1 MYSAE
6 NIRKSF
12 PVLDSEVNQHKLV
25 YLDNA
30 ATTQKHQSVIDT
42 VSQFYEKENSNIHR
56 GVHYL
61 SQLSTN
67 KFEQTRECVK
77 DFINAQ
83 HTHEVIFTKGTTDS
97 INLLA
102 FSYSKILKKGDEVIV
117 SEMEHHSN
125 LVPWQMCCDYSQA
138 ILKVIPIT
146 STGELDMSFLKKELN
161 SKTKLVALTHISNS
175 LGTINP
181 IEKIIELTHQTD
193 TKILIDGAQAAA
205 HVNVD
210 VQKLDVDFYCF
221 SAHKLYGPSG
231 VGVLYGKEELLNMLP
246 PYQGGGE
253 MIKDVSIHKTTYAGL
268 PHKFEA
274 GTPNIAGVIA
284 FKKAIEFIKDIGVKN
299 MKDHEDSLLKYAT
312 LKLENITGLS
322 IIGTAAEKS
331 GIISFIISN
340 IHHYDLG
347 LILDKL
353 GVAIRTG
360 HHCTQPVMKKMNISG
375 TSRISFACYNT
386 KKEVDYAVE
395 CIKKAI
401 KMLS

>member
-6 NIRKSF
+6 KIRKSF
-12 PVLDSEVNQHKLV
+12 PILDSEVNQHKLV

-30 ATTQKHQSVIDT
+30 ATTQKHQSVIDA

-102 FSYSKILKKGDEVIV
+102 FCYSKILKKGDEVIV

-146 STGELDMSFLKKELN
+146 STGELDMSFFKKELN

-193 TKILIDGAQAAA
+193 AKILIDGAQAAA

-210 VQKLDVDFYCF
+210 VQRLDVDFYCF
-221 SAHKLYGPSG
+221 SAHKLYGPTG

-284 FKKAIEFIKDIGVKN
+284 FKNAIEFIKDIGVKN

-312 LKLENITGLS
+312 LKLENIPGLS

-331 GIISFIISN
+331 GIISFIISD

>member
-6 NIRKSF
+6 KIRKSF
-12 PVLDSEVNQHKLV
+12 PILDSEVNQHKLV

-30 ATTQKHQSVIDT
+30 ATTQKHQSVIDA

-102 FSYSKILKKGDEVIV
+102 FCYSKILKKGDEVIV

-193 TKILIDGAQAAA
+193 AKILIDGAQAAA

-210 VQKLDVDFYCF
+210 VQRLDVDFYCF
-221 SAHKLYGPSG
+221 SAHKLYGPTG
-231 VGVLYGKEELLNMLP
+231 VGVLYGKEKLLNICSRANL
-246 PYQGGGE
+246 YFEKLNHIRIGAKL
-253 MIKDVSIHKTTYAGL
+253 IKCI
-268 PHKFEA
+268 P
-274 GTPNIAGVIA
+274 
-284 FKKAIEFIKDIGVKN
+284 
-299 MKDHEDSLLKYAT
+299 
-312 LKLENITGLS
+312 
-322 IIGTAAEKS
+322 
-331 GIISFIISN
+331 SFN
-340 IHHYDLG
+340 H
-347 LILDKL
+347 
-353 GVAIRTG
+353 T
-360 HHCTQPVMKKMNISG
+360 
-375 TSRISFACYNT
+375 
-386 KKEVDYAVE
+386 
-395 CIKKAI
+395 
-401 KMLS
+401 

>member
-6 NIRKSF
+6 KIRKSF
-12 PVLDSEVNQHKLV
+12 PILDSEVNQHKLV

-30 ATTQKHQSVIDT
+30 ATTQKHQSVIDA

-102 FSYSKILKKGDEVIV
+102 FCYSKILKKGDEVIV

-146 STGELDMSFLKKELN
+146 STGELDMSFFKKELN

-193 TKILIDGAQAAA
+193 AKILIDGAQAAA

-210 VQKLDVDFYCF
+210 VQRLDVDFYCF
-221 SAHKLYGPSG
+221 SAHKLSRIVCFGERPGSG
-231 VGVLYGKEELLNMLP
+231 
-246 PYQGGGE
+246 
-253 MIKDVSIHKTTYAGL
+253 SIL
-268 PHKFEA
+268 R
-274 GTPNIAGVIA
+274 TP
-284 FKKAIEFIKDIGVKN
+284 KPC
-299 MKDHEDSLLKYAT
+299 
-312 LKLENITGLS
+312 
-322 IIGTAAEKS
+322 IGTAC
-331 GIISFIISN
+331 
-340 IHHYDLG
+340 
-347 LILDKL
+347 
-353 GVAIRTG
+353 VV
-360 HHCTQPVMKKMNISG
+360 CTPGATTAPLPPIELCASTVI
-375 TSRISFACYNT
+375 
-386 KKEVDYAVE
+386 V
-395 CIKKAI
+395 
-401 KMLS
+401 

>member
-6 NIRKSF
+6 KIRKSF
-12 PVLDSEVNQHKLV
+12 PILNSEVNQHKLV

-30 ATTQKHQSVIDT
+30 ATTQKHQSVINA

-77 DFINAQ
+77 DFINAK

-193 TKILIDGAQAAA
+193 AKILIDGAQAAA

-210 VQKLDVDFYCF
+210 VQKLDVDYYCF
-221 SAHKLYGPSG
+221 SAHKLYGPTG

-284 FKKAIEFIKDIGVKN
+284 FKKAIEFIKNIGVKN

-312 LKLENITGLS
+312 LKLENIPGLS

-331 GIISFIISN
+331 GIISFIISD

-386 KKEVDYAVE
+386 KKEVDYTVD
-395 CIKKAI
+395 CIKKAK

>member
-6 NIRKSF
+6 KIRKSF
-12 PVLDSEVNQHKLV
+12 PILDSEVNQHKLV

-30 ATTQKHQSVIDT
+30 ATTQKHQSVIDA

-102 FSYSKILKKGDEVIV
+102 FCYSKILKKGDEVIV

-146 STGELDMSFLKKELN
+146 STGELDMSFFKKELN

-193 TKILIDGAQAAA
+193 AKILIDGAQAAA

-210 VQKLDVDFYCF
+210 VQRLDVDFYCF
-221 SAHKLYGPSG
+221 SAHKLYGPTG

-253 MIKDVSIHKTTYAGL
+253 MIKDVSIHKTTYAYL

-284 FKKAIEFIKDIGVKN
+284 FKNAIEFIKDIGVKK

-312 LKLENITGLS
+312 LKLENIPGLS

-331 GIISFIISN
+331 GIISFIISD

-386 KKEVDYAVE
+386 KKEVDYTVE

>member
-12 PVLDSEVNQHKLV
+12 PILDSEVNQHKLV

-67 KFEQTRECVK
+67 KFEQTRECVR

-83 HTHEVIFTKGTTDS
+83 HSHEVIFTKGTTDS

-146 STGELDMSFLKKELN
+146 STGELDMGCLKKELN
-161 SKTKLVALTHISNS
+161 NKTKLVALTHISNS
-175 LGTINP
+175 KNQ
-181 IEKIIELTHQTD
+181 HQ
-193 TKILIDGAQAAA
+193 A
-205 HVNVD
+205 
-210 VQKLDVDFYCF
+210 
-221 SAHKLYGPSG
+221 
-231 VGVLYGKEELLNMLP
+231 
-246 PYQGGGE
+246 
-253 MIKDVSIHKTTYAGL
+253 
-268 PHKFEA
+268 FE
-274 GTPNIAGVIA
+274 
-284 FKKAIEFIKDIGVKN
+284 
-299 MKDHEDSLLKYAT
+299 HQ
-312 LKLENITGLS
+312 
-322 IIGTAAEKS
+322 
-331 GIISFIISN
+331 
-340 IHHYDLG
+340 H
-347 LILDKL
+347 
-353 GVAIRTG
+353 
-360 HHCTQPVMKKMNISG
+360 
-375 TSRISFACYNT
+375 
-386 KKEVDYAVE
+386 
-395 CIKKAI
+395 
-401 KMLS
+401 

>member
-1 MYSAE
+1 
-6 NIRKSF
+6 
-12 PVLDSEVNQHKLV
+12 
-25 YLDNA
+25 
-30 ATTQKHQSVIDT
+30 
-42 VSQFYEKENSNIHR
+42 
-56 GVHYL
+56 
-61 SQLSTN
+61 
-67 KFEQTRECVK
+67 
-77 DFINAQ
+77 
-83 HTHEVIFTKGTTDS
+83 
-97 INLLA
+97 LLA

-138 ILKVIPIT
+138 TLKVIPIT
-146 STGELDMSFLKKELN
+146 NSGELDMSFFKKELN
-161 SKTKLVALTHISNS
+161 GKTKLVALTHISNS

-193 TKILIDGAQAAA
+193 AKILIDGAQAAA
-205 HVNVD
+205 HAKLD

-221 SAHKLYGPSG
+221 SAHKLYGPTG

-253 MIKDVSIHKTTYAGL
+253 MIKDVSIHKTTYAEL

-284 FKKAIEFIKDIGVKN
+284 FKKAIDFIEEIGVEN
-299 MKDHEDSLLKYAT
+299 MKEHEDILLNYAT
-312 LKLENITGLS
+312 LKLEEIPNLS
-322 IIGTAAEKS
+322 IIGTAPKKS
-331 GIISFIISN
+331 GIISFVVSE

-386 KKEVDYAVE
+386 KAELDYTVD

>member
-6 NIRKSF
+6 KIRKSF
-12 PVLDSEVNQHKLV
+12 PILDSEVNQHKLV

-30 ATTQKHQSVIDT
+30 ATTQKHQSVIDA

-102 FSYSKILKKGDEVIV
+102 FCYSKILKKGDEVIV

-193 TKILIDGAQAAA
+193 AKILIDGAQAAA

-210 VQKLDVDFYCF
+210 VQRLDVDFYCF
-221 SAHKLYGPSG
+221 SAHKLYGPTG

-284 FKKAIEFIKDIGVKN
+284 FKNAIEFIKDIGVKN

-312 LKLENITGLS
+312 LKLENIPSLS

-331 GIISFIISN
+331 GIISFIISD

-386 KKEVDYAVE
+386 KKEVDYTVE

>member
-6 NIRKSF
+6 KIRKSF
-12 PVLDSEVNQHKLV
+12 PILDSEVNQHKLV

-30 ATTQKHQSVIDT
+30 ATNQKHQSVIDA

-102 FSYSKILKKGDEVIV
+102 FCYSKILKKGDEVIV

-146 STGELDMSFLKKELN
+146 STGELDMSFFKKELN

-193 TKILIDGAQAAA
+193 AKILIDGAQAAA

-210 VQKLDVDFYCF
+210 VQRLDVDFYCF
-221 SAHKLYGPSG
+221 SAHKLYGPTG

-284 FKKAIEFIKDIGVKN
+284 FKNAIEFIKDIGVKK

-312 LKLENITGLS
+312 LKLENIPGLS

-331 GIISFIISN
+331 GIISFIISD

-386 KKEVDYAVE
+386 KKEVDYTVE

>member
-6 NIRKSF
+6 KIRKSF
-12 PVLDSEVNQHKLV
+12 PILDSEVNQHKLV

-30 ATTQKHQSVIDT
+30 ATTQKHQSVIDA

-102 FSYSKILKKGDEVIV
+102 FCYSKILKKGDEVIV

-138 ILKVIPIT
+138 MLKVIPIT

-193 TKILIDGAQAAA
+193 AKILIDGAQAAA

-210 VQKLDVDFYCF
+210 VQRLDVDFYCF
-221 SAHKLYGPSG
+221 SAHKLYGPTG

-253 MIKDVSIHKTTYAGL
+253 MIKDVGIHKTTYAGL

-284 FKKAIEFIKDIGVKN
+284 FKNAIEFIKDIGVKN

-312 LKLENITGLS
+312 LKLENIPGLS
-322 IIGTAAEKS
+322 IIGTASEKS
-331 GIISFIISN
+331 GIISFIISD

-386 KKEVDYAVE
+386 KKEVDYTVD

>member
-1 MYSAE
+1 M
-6 NIRKSF
+6 
-12 PVLDSEVNQHKLV
+12 
-25 YLDNA
+25 
-30 ATTQKHQSVIDT
+30 
-42 VSQFYEKENSNIHR
+42 
-56 GVHYL
+56 
-61 SQLSTN
+61 
-67 KFEQTRECVK
+67 
-77 DFINAQ
+77 
-83 HTHEVIFTKGTTDS
+83 IFTKGTTDS

-138 ILKVIPIT
+138 TLKVIPIT
-146 STGELDMSFLKKELN
+146 NSGELDMSFFKKEL
-161 SKTKLVALTHISNS
+161 SKKTKLVALTHISNS

-193 TKILIDGAQAAA
+193 AKILIDGAQAAA
-205 HVNVD
+205 HAKLD

-221 SAHKLYGPSG
+221 SAHKLYGPTG
-231 VGVLYGKEELLNMLP
+231 VGVLYGKEKLLNMLP

-253 MIKDVSIHKTTYAGL
+253 MIKDVSIHKTTYAEL

-284 FKKAIEFIKDIGVKN
+284 FKKAIDFIEEIGVEN
-299 MKDHEDSLLKYAT
+299 MKEHEDILLNYAT
-312 LKLENITGLS
+312 LKLEEIPNLS
-322 IIGTAAEKS
+322 IIGTAPKKS
-331 GIISFIISN
+331 GIISFVVSG

-360 HHCTQPVMKKMNISG
+360 HHCTQPVMKKMNVSG

-386 KKEVDYAVE
+386 KTELDYTID

>member
-6 NIRKSF
+6 KIRKSF
-12 PVLDSEVNQHKLV
+12 PILDSEVNQYKLV

-30 ATTQKHQSVIDT
+30 ATTQKHQSVIDE

-102 FSYSKILKKGDEVIV
+102 FCYSKILKKGDEVIV

-146 STGELDMSFLKKELN
+146 STGELDMSFFKKELN

-193 TKILIDGAQAAA
+193 AKILIDGAQAAA

-210 VQKLDVDFYCF
+210 VQRLDVDFYCF
-221 SAHKLYGPSG
+221 SAHKLYGPTG

-253 MIKDVSIHKTTYAGL
+253 MIKDVSIHKTTYAEL

-284 FKKAIEFIKDIGVKN
+284 FKKAIDFIEEIGVEN
-299 MKDHEDSLLKYAT
+299 MKEHEDILLNYAT
-312 LKLENITGLS
+312 KKLEKIPNLS
-322 IIGTAAEKS
+322 IIGTAPKKS
-331 GIISFIISN
+331 GIISFVVSE

-386 KKEVDYAVE
+386 KAELDYTVD

>member
-6 NIRKSF
+6 KIRKSF
-12 PVLDSEVNQHKLV
+12 PILDSEVNQHKLV

-30 ATTQKHQSVIDT
+30 ATTQKHQSVIDA

-102 FSYSKILKKGDEVIV
+102 FCYSKILKKGDEVIV

-146 STGELDMSFLKKELN
+146 STGELDMSFFKKELN

-193 TKILIDGAQAAA
+193 AKILIDGAQAAA

-210 VQKLDVDFYCF
+210 VQRLDVDFYCF
-221 SAHKLYGPSG
+221 SAHKLYGPTG

-253 MIKDVSIHKTTYAGL
+253 MIKNVSIHKTTYAGL

-284 FKKAIEFIKDIGVKN
+284 FKNAIEFIKDIGVKK

-312 LKLENITGLS
+312 LKLENIPGLS

-331 GIISFIISN
+331 GIISFIISD

-386 KKEVDYAVE
+386 KKEVDYTVE

>member
-6 NIRKSF
+6 KIRKSF
-12 PVLDSEVNQHKLV
+12 PILDSEVNQHKLV

-30 ATTQKHQSVIDT
+30 ATTQKHQSVIDA

-102 FSYSKILKKGDEVIV
+102 FCYSKILKKGDEVIV

-146 STGELDMSFLKKELN
+146 STGELDMSFFKKELN

-193 TKILIDGAQAAA
+193 AKILIDGAQAAA

-210 VQKLDVDFYCF
+210 VQRLDVDFYCF
-221 SAHKLYGPSG
+221 SAHKLYGPTG

-246 PYQGGGE
+246 PYQSGGE

-284 FKKAIEFIKDIGVKN
+284 FKNAIEFIKDIGVKK

-312 LKLENITGLS
+312 LKLENIPGLS

-331 GIISFIISN
+331 GIISFIISD

-386 KKEVDYAVE
+386 IKEVDYTVE

>member
-12 PVLDSEVNQHKLV
+12 PILNSEVNQHKLV

-77 DFINAQ
+77 DFINAK

-125 LVPWQMCCDYSQA
+125 LVPWQMCCEYSQA

-146 STGELDMSFLKKELN
+146 STGELDMSFLE
-161 SKTKLVALTHISNS
+161 S
-175 LGTINP
+175 
-181 IEKIIELTHQTD
+181 
-193 TKILIDGAQAAA
+193 
-205 HVNVD
+205 
-210 VQKLDVDFYCF
+210 
-221 SAHKLYGPSG
+221 
-231 VGVLYGKEELLNMLP
+231 
-246 PYQGGGE
+246 
-253 MIKDVSIHKTTYAGL
+253 
-268 PHKFEA
+268 
-274 GTPNIAGVIA
+274 
-284 FKKAIEFIKDIGVKN
+284 
-299 MKDHEDSLLKYAT
+299 
-312 LKLENITGLS
+312 
-322 IIGTAAEKS
+322 
-331 GIISFIISN
+331 
-340 IHHYDLG
+340 
-347 LILDKL
+347 
-353 GVAIRTG
+353 
-360 HHCTQPVMKKMNISG
+360 
-375 TSRISFACYNT
+375 
-386 KKEVDYAVE
+386 
-395 CIKKAI
+395 
-401 KMLS
+401 

>member
-6 NIRKSF
+6 KIRKSF
-12 PVLDSEVNQHKLV
+12 PILDSEVNQHKLV

-30 ATTQKHQSVIDT
+30 ATTQKHQSVIDA

-102 FSYSKILKKGDEVIV
+102 FCYSKILKKGDEVIV

-146 STGELDMSFLKKELN
+146 STGELDMSFFKKELN

-193 TKILIDGAQAAA
+193 AKILIDGAQAAA

-210 VQKLDVDFYCF
+210 VQRLDVDFYCF
-221 SAHKLYGPSG
+221 SAHKLYGPTG

-284 FKKAIEFIKDIGVKN
+284 FKNAIEFIKDIGVKN

-312 LKLENITGLS
+312 LKLENIAGLS

-331 GIISFIISN
+331 GIISFIISD

-386 KKEVDYAVE
+386 KKEVDYTVE

>member
-6 NIRKSF
+6 KIRKSF
-12 PVLDSEVNQHKLV
+12 PILDSEVNQHKLV

-30 ATTQKHQSVIDT
+30 ATTQKHQSVIDA

-102 FSYSKILKKGDEVIV
+102 FCYSKILKKGDEVIV

-146 STGELDMSFLKKELN
+146 STGELDMSFFKKELN

-193 TKILIDGAQAAA
+193 AKILIDGAQAAA

-210 VQKLDVDFYCF
+210 VQRLDVDFYCF
-221 SAHKLYGPSG
+221 SAHKLYGPTG

-284 FKKAIEFIKDIGVKN
+284 FKNAIEFIKDIGVKK

-312 LKLENITGLS
+312 LKLENIPGLS

-331 GIISFIISN
+331 GIISFIISD

-386 KKEVDYAVE
+386 IKEVDYAVE

>member
-1 MYSAE
+1 MYSTE

-12 PVLDSEVNQHKLV
+12 PILDSKVNKHKLV

-30 ATTQKHQSVIDT
+30 ATTQKHQSVIDE
-42 VSQFYEKENSNIHR
+42 VSLFYEKENSNIHR

-67 KFEQTRECVK
+67 KFEQTRESVK

-83 HTHEVIFTKGTTDS
+83 YTHEVIFTKGTTDS

-138 ILKVIPIT
+138 TLKVIPIT
-146 STGELDMSFLKKELN
+146 KAGELDMSFFKKELN
-161 SKTKLVALTHISNS
+161 GKTKLVALTHISNS

-181 IEKIIELTHQTD
+181 IEEIIELTHQTD
-193 TKILIDGAQAAA
+193 AKILIDGAQAAA
-205 HVNVD
+205 HAKLD

-221 SAHKLYGPSG
+221 SAHKLYGPTG

-253 MIKDVSIHKTTYAGL
+253 MIKDVSIHKTTYAEL

-284 FKKAIEFIKDIGVKN
+284 FGSALDYMNSIGYDNIESYEKNLLEYATESLKKISGLKIYGDIEEKISVISFNVGNHHPSDIG
-299 MKDHEDSLLKYAT
+299 S
-312 LKLENITGLS
+312 
-322 IIGTAAEKS
+322 
-331 GIISFIISN
+331 
-340 IHHYDLG
+340 
-347 LILDKL
+347 ILDQF
-353 GVAIRTG
+353 GIAVRTG
-360 HHCTQPVMKKMNISG
+360 QHCTQPIMDRFNIPG
-375 TSRISFACYNT
+375 TVRASFSFYNT
-386 KKEVDYAVE
+386 ISEIDLFVDAV
-395 CIKKAI
+395 KKAS
-401 KMLS
+401 KMLG